1 MDILIVD
8 DERSVRQAT
17 TFALE
22 AEDHYVE
29 SAEDGAMA
37 IKRVK
42 EASFQLVF
50 LDLRLGAEDGLEV
63 LKKILEVKPDQ
74 LVVMFTAHAS
84 IQTAVKATQIGA
96 FDFLEKPFLPEQV
109 RAILVKAEKA
119 LRTQGEVQELKQT
132 VVALKSEVKSD
143 RVPLHFDS
151 EDGGTKEAIDI
162 LFRAAGTPASVL
174 ILGESGTGKS
184 VIAREVHERSLLKDK
199 PLVTISCP
207 SLSKELLESEL
218 FGHVRG
224 AFTGAVKDKTGKV
237 AAADGGTLFL
247 DEIGELPMEIQS
259 KLLRLLQEREY
270 ERVGDNKT
278 FKANVRVIAATNR
291 DLKQCV
297 AEGTFRE
304 DLYYRLNVIAVT
316 IPPLRERKR
325 DLKQFT
331 KRYLDHFSSQI
342 GRSFDGI
349 DGGGWD
355 SVLRHGWPGN
365 LRELRNAIERAVILA
380 HGRTISAADLP
391 VPTLVTGGVNGVAN
405 GAADGV
411 KIGDQVKLD
420 DLESAHIR
428 AVLSWAPSLQEAA
441 EILGIDKAT
450 LYRKRKRL
458 DLD

>member
-17 TFALE
+17 AFALE
-22 AEDHYVE
+22 GDGHYVE
-29 SAEDGAMA
+29 TAEDS
-37 IKRVK
+37 
-42 EASFQLVF
+42 ASALGRLRESSFELIF

-63 LKKILEVKPDQ
+63 LKKVLELKPEQ

-84 IQTAVKATQIGA
+84 IQTAVRATQLGA
-96 FDFLEKPFLPEQV
+96 FDFLEKPFVPEQL
-109 RAILVKAEKA
+109 RALIVKASKA
-119 LRTQGEVQELKQT
+119 LRTQGEVRELKQT
-132 VVALKSEVKSD
+132 VSVLKSEAQTS
-143 RVPLHFDS
+143 RLPLHFES
-151 EDGGTKEAIDI
+151 EEERTRTALDM

-184 VIAREVHERSLLKDK
+184 VIAREVHERSHLRDK

-207 SLSKELLESEL
+207 SLSRELLESEL

-224 AFTGAVKDKTGKV
+224 AFTGAVRDKTGKV

-247 DEIGELPMEIQS
+247 DEIGELPLEIQA

-278 FKANVRVIAATNR
+278 MQANVRVIAATNR
-291 DLKQCV
+291 DLRQAV

-316 IPPLRERKR
+316 IPPLRERRR
-325 DLKQFT
+325 DLKRFAS
-331 KRYLDHFSSQI
+331 RYLDHFSAQV
-342 GRSFDGI
+342 GRKFDGFEPSA
-349 DGGGWD
+349 WD
-355 SVLRHGWPGN
+355 AIVQHSWPGN
-365 LRELRNAIERAVILA
+365 LRELRNAIERAVILSPGCA
-380 HGRTISAADLP
+380 IAAADLP
-391 VPTLVTGGVNGVAN
+391 APAMVGLAKEPAMAGVQ
-405 GAADGV
+405 
-411 KIGDQVKLD
+411 IGSQVRLE
-420 DLESAHIR
+420 DLETAHIR
-428 AVLSWAPSLQEAA
+428 AVLGWAPSLQEAA

>member
-17 TFALE
+17 SYALQ

-29 SAEDGAMA
+29 AAEDSTTAL
-37 IKRVK
+37 KRVK
-42 EASFQLVF
+42 EAAFDVVF
-50 LDLRLGAEDGLEV
+50 LDLRLGSEDGIDV
-63 LKKILEVKPDQ
+63 MKKILELKPDQ
-74 LVVMFTAHAS
+74 LVVIFTAHGS
-84 IQTAVKATQIGA
+84 IQTAVKATRLGA
-96 FDFLEKPFLPEQV
+96 FDFMEKPFLPEQL
-109 RAILVKAEKA
+109 RAILLKAGKA
-119 LRTQGEVQELKQT
+119 LHTQVEVQELKRT
-132 VVALKSEVKSD
+132 VVALKSDVQTN
-143 RVPLHFDS
+143 RVPMHFDS
-151 EDGGTKEAIDI
+151 EDEPTKESINN
-162 LFRAAGTPASVL
+162 LFRAAATSASIL

-184 VIAREVHERSLLKDK
+184 VIAREVHERSLLADK

-224 AFTGAVKDKTGKV
+224 AFTGAVKDKVGKV
-237 AAADGGTLFL
+237 ALADGGTLFL
-247 DEIGELPMEIQS
+247 DEIGDLPMDIQS

-297 AEGTFRE
+297 IAGTFRE

-316 IPPLRERKR
+316 IPPLRERRR
-325 DLKQFT
+325 DLNYFA
-331 KRYLDHFSSQI
+331 KRYLDYFSNQV
-342 GRSFDGI
+342 GRSFEGFDAS
-349 DGGGWD
+349 GWEAI
-355 SVLRHGWPGN
+355 VKHGWPGN
-365 LRELRNAIERAVILA
+365 LRELRNAIERAAILA
-380 HGRTISAADLP
+380 KGPTISAEDLP
-391 VPTLVTGGVNGVAN
+391 VPTVASSMEGGGQATSETMRVGSRLT
-405 GAADGV
+405 
-411 KIGDQVKLD
+411 ID
-420 DLESAHIR
+420 DLECAHIR
-428 AVLSWAPSLQEAA
+428 GVLDWAPSLQEAA

>member
-17 TFALE
+17 AFALE
-22 AEDHYVE
+22 GDGHYVE
-29 SAEDGAMA
+29 TAEDSSSAL
-37 IKRVK
+37 KRLK
-42 EASFQLVF
+42 ESAFELIF
-50 LDLRLGAEDGLEV
+50 LDLRLGAEDGLEI
-63 LKKILEVKPDQ
+63 LKKILEAKPEQ

-84 IQTAVKATQIGA
+84 IQTAVRATQLGA
-96 FDFLEKPFLPEQV
+96 FDFLEKPFVPEQL
-109 RAILVKAEKA
+109 RALVVKADKA
-119 LRTQGEVQELKQT
+119 LRTQGEVHELKQT
-132 VVALKSEVKSD
+132 VVALKSEAQSGK
-143 RVPLHFDS
+143 VPLHFDS
-151 EDGGTKEAIDI
+151 EEGQTKTALDI

-184 VIAREVHERSLLKDK
+184 VIAREVHERSHLREK

-224 AFTGAVKDKTGKV
+224 AFTGAVKDKAGKV
-237 AAADGGTLFL
+237 SIADGGTLFL
-247 DEIGELPMEIQS
+247 DEIGELPLEIQS

-278 FKANVRVIAATNR
+278 LQANVRVIAATNR
-291 DLKQCV
+291 DLRKAV

-316 IPPLRERKR
+316 IPPLRERRR
-325 DLKQFT
+325 DLKHFAM
-331 KRYLDHFSSQI
+331 RYLDHFASQV
-342 GRSFDGI
+342 GRQFDGFEP
-349 DGGGWD
+349 GAWD
-355 SVLRHGWPGN
+355 AIIQHGWPGN

-380 HGRTISAADLP
+380 PGRAIGAADLP
-391 VPTLVTGGVNGVAN
+391 TPAKAFSLANN
-405 GAADGV
+405 GAPVGLQV
-411 KIGDQVKLD
+411 GSQVKLE
-420 DLESAHIR
+420 DLETAHIR
-428 AVLSWAPSLQEAA
+428 AVLEWAPSLQEAA